1 MRMPP
6 GISARWASRTVYFA
20 LTFGLYWLTSFVLEG
35 RNAMTH
41 FGADAHVYTLLADGI
56 VVDGLARFHPV
67 TIAMAMAWMK
77 ILSTPPYVRVRIRR
91 FEKLR

>member
-20 LTFGLYWLTSFVLEG
+20 LTFGLYWLTSFVLEA

-41 FGADAHVYTLLADGI
+41 FGADAHVYTRPSFAEPLLARSS
-56 VVDGLARFHPV
+56 VSAEMRV
-67 TIAMAMAWMK
+67 T
-77 ILSTPPYVRVRIRR
+77 R
-91 FEKLR
+91 